1 MNRLSLRNTLA
12 VAGTVLAL
20 AIAAPAEAARFT
32 INIDDAGTCNGTWQT
47 TGSATSPT
55 VTCVQGSAPPPVGA
69 PSCAITASQTVSP
82 GTSVTLALA
91 NCSPSSGLSYSWNQ
105 GSQGGQQVSTGP
117 TYTTPLLSSSTTYFA
132 TVSANGAST
141 TYQTTVTV
149 SGTTAPPPTPGS
161 CNGYN
166 VVNLGDLTF
175 DGSRIATNGVSGS
188 AVVVGRIV
196 LPNPLPAG
204 WAGRASSIAVF
215 EYIDG
220 QYSKKMYVTKSPC
233 DFSAV
238 WPAYGE
244 GNSMNVQA
252 TFQNPMYNAVNMNP
266 GDVWYLTVKNER
278 LNGDAS
284 CAAGASCNFAIT
296 LSAPSVP

>member
-1 MNRLSLRNTLA
+1 MNRLSLRNSLA

-20 AIAAPAEAARFT
+20 AIAAPAEAAKFT
-32 INIDDAGTCNGTWQT
+32 ISIDDADTCKGTWQT
-47 TGSATSPT
+47 TGSVNNPT
-55 VTCVQGSAPPPVGA
+55 VTCVQGSSPPPSGAA
-69 PSCAITASQTVSP
+69 PSCAITPSMTVSS

-91 NCSPSSGLSYSWNQ
+91 NCSPSSGLSFSWTT
-105 GSQGGQQVSTGP
+105 GGTQVSTGATYATP
-117 TYTTPLLSSSTTYFA
+117 ALASTTTYTA
-132 TVSANGAST
+132 TVSANGTST

-149 SGTTAPPPTPGS
+149 NGTTAPPPVSGS
-161 CNGYN
+161 CSGYN
-166 VVNLGDLTF
+166 VVDLGDLAF
-175 DGSRIATNGVSGS
+175 DGSRIATIGVTGS

-196 LPNPLPAG
+196 LPNPLPSG

-215 EYIDG
+215 EYIDA
-220 QYSKKMYVTKSPC
+220 QYSKKLYVTKSPC

-266 GDVWYLTVKNER
+266 GDVWYITVKNER
-278 LNGDAS
+278 LNGAPS
-284 CAAGASCNFAIT
+284 CSLSASCNFALT